1 MTRATEQASV
11 TVHATPAEA
20 FRAVADLSR
29 IGEWSTECTR
39 VRWKGDG
46 IPRQGAKFRGYNRR
60 GLRRWS
66 TTGRVV
72 HYEPGK
78 VFSWNVSFLGLPM
91 ANWSYRFEAE
101 ANGCRITERWVDRQL
116 LLTRPGIVG
125 WLVTGTWRR
134 AQRNAQTMA
143 HTLEQ
148 LGRAI
153 DAEHMRSPA

>member
-1 MTRATEQASV
+1 MSRATEQASI
-11 TVHATPAEA
+11 TVRATPAEA
-20 FRAVADLSR
+20 FRAIADLSR
-29 IGEWSTECTR
+29 IGEWSSECTR

-72 HYEPGK
+72 NYEPGK
-78 VFSWNVSFLGLPM
+78 FFSWNVSFLGLPM

-101 ANGCRITERWVDRQL
+101 DGGCRITERWVDRQL
-116 LLTRPGIVG
+116 FLTRPGIVG

-134 AQRNAQTMA
+134 AQRNAETME
-143 HTLEQ
+143 HTLGLMGQ
-148 LGRAI
+148 AI
-153 DAEHMRSPA
+153 DAEHSHSAA